1 MGRFRFRFKLTDRTL
16 SDTQQ
21 QPNAHMDIRQQGHG
35 ATAAAVA
42 AGTEATVE
50 ATVGVAVEPAVGLPH
65 IMCGQSVCTHT
76 HTQHIVANAV
86 GY

>member
-16 SDTQQ
+16 SDTLQQ

-35 ATAAAVA
+35 ATAAR
-42 AGTEATVE
+42 AGTGATVE
-50 ATVGVAVEPAVGLPH
+50 ATVGVTAEPAVGLPH
-65 IMCGQSVCTHT
+65 IMCGQSAYT

-86 GY
+86 GH

>member
-35 ATAAAVA
+35 ATAA
-42 AGTEATVE
+42 GTGATVE

-65 IMCGQSVCTHT
+65 IMCGQSAYTHT

-86 GY
+86 GH